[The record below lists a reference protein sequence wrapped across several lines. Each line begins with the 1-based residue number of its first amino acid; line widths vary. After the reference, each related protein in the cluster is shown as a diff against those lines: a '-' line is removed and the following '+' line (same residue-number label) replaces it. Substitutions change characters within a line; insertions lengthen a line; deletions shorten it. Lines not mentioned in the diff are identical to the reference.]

1 MSTELDRLR
10 RWEDSGAPWRV
21 VLRKPGEVEIVLLT
35 CDLGE
40 EAGRVRSA
48 DPALL
53 DFVGDRTRSDD

>member
-1 MSTELDRLR
+1 MSTDLDRLR

-40 EAGRVRSA
+40 EAG
-48 DPALL
+48 
-53 DFVGDRTRSDD
+53 